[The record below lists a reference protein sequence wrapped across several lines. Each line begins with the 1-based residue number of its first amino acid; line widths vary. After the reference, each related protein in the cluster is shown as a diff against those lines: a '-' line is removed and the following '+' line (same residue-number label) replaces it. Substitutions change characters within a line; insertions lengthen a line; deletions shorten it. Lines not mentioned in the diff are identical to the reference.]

1 MSRVHDALRRAEKSG
16 EPVAPVVQPKIETRS
31 PAVTV
36 EMGENLAGLL
46 EMVEEVPFRTATDSL
61 LIDAARPHEAP
72 MEEFRTLRTRLNHMQ
87 SLQPIHTVVVTSAS
101 PAEGKSLTAANLAL
115 AESHL
120 SGNTTLLAD
129 FDFRRPLI
137 HTMFG
142 IDRGPGITDYLMG
155 QAPLH
160 KVIKRIAG
168 TNLYVMPAGQAVI
181 NPLELLN
188 LREVKHLLDRLPSL
202 FQWVIMDSPP
212 LLFAADA
219 NLLGTL
225 SDGTLLV
232 VRIGHTTIDSVTRAM
247 QSLCNNNV
255 LGIVVN
261 GARRGELYSKYTT
274 ITPITRPRKRTRKK
288 ARRLRRSSPASAR
301 TTSGRR
307 SKGRSSRLQNQSRI
321 LAAESDAVGH
331 RIFDPGAAAVFRNIV
346 QIALRIRNFN
356 VGGGR
361 QNSIAHGQQSRR
373 DPSRAA
379 GSLRMPD
386 QALERRAGQPVRM
399 LAEGQL
405 HRASLDTIVE
415 LGAGAMVVQIADRF
429 GGHAGLFERQGDGAR
444 GFFAAFF
451 QAHPVIRLAGGS
463 VARDLA

>member
-1 MSRVHDALRRAEKSG
+1 MSRVHDALRRAEKTG
-16 EPVAPVVQPKIETRS
+16 VLPPTAAQPAGETRS
-31 PAVTV
+31 PAAKIETGASSPAVSSAASNGV
-36 EMGENLAGLL
+36 GPNLAGLL
-46 EMVEEVPFRTATDSL
+46 ELVEEVPFRTATDSL

-120 SGNTTLLAD
+120 AGNVTLLAD
-129 FDFRRPLI
+129 FDFRRPII
-137 HTMFG
+137 HTLFG
-142 IDRGPGITDYLMG
+142 IDRSPGITDYLMG

-168 TNLYVMPAGQAVI
+168 TNLYIMPAGQAVI

-188 LREVKHLLDRLPSL
+188 LREVKHLMDRLPSL

-219 NLLGTL
+219 NLLGTM

-261 GARRGELYSKYTT
+261 GARRGELYSKYTYYHSYY
-274 ITPITRPRKRTRKK
+274 TPKEEDERE
-288 ARRLRRSSPASAR
+288 ALEDAHEEFS
-301 TTSGRR
+301 
-307 SKGRSSRLQNQSRI
+307 
-321 LAAESDAVGH
+321 AVG
-331 RIFDPGAAAVFRNIV
+331 
-346 QIALRIRNFN
+346 
-356 VGGGR
+356 
-361 QNSIAHGQQSRR
+361 S
-373 DPSRAA
+373 
-379 GSLRMPD
+379 
-386 QALERRAGQPVRM
+386 
-399 LAEGQL
+399 
-405 HRASLDTIVE
+405 
-415 LGAGAMVVQIADRF
+415 
-429 GGHAGLFERQGDGAR
+429 GDD
-444 GFFAAFF
+444 
-451 QAHPVIRLAGGS
+451 S
-463 VARDLA
+463 KK